1 MNDKIKEW
9 IRSFLDDLKKDV
21 EGKTLNS
28 IIKHKK
34 YGNLNLKDKGNIG
47 NFIQEVV
54 FNVKRNNS
62 KESDIKEYGIEIKVT
77 PIKKNTNNNYSSKE
91 RLVCNIINYKEII
104 TESDFY
110 CSNFMK
116 KNRYMLL
123 CFYLFDKD
131 VYKSKILKLSLI
143 DLASLNE
150 INQIEK
156 DYNLIKNKVID
167 GFAHKIS
174 GSDTIILEACTK
186 GSKKSILTS
195 QPNSP
200 IKAKR
205 RAYALKSKFVTNLFF
220 DSLYNNNNNNNVLL
234 ELNTPKDVIF
244 ELSKYKNWSVL
255 DLCSKFNVSNKSKS
269 FRYKLIL
276 GILGCKDISLIPGIS
291 KYDISVKTI
300 ILEKDGNLV
309 ESIPLIKVDNSDI
322 CREFYDSS
330 FYYEITKPVIYVIF
344 KKTSDN
350 TILHDIVILDILKD
364 ERILKNAEIVYNH
377 TRRLY
382 LSGNVKEVSIKNN
395 IYNFKKISDNLD
407 FHVRPKALNSNDT
420 YITPY
425 GERITKQA
433 FWLNNSTFLEIYNK
447 NK

>member
-1 MNDKIKEW
+1 M
-9 IRSFLDDLKKDV
+9 
-21 EGKTLNS
+21 
-28 IIKHKK
+28 
-34 YGNLNLKDKGNIG
+34 
-47 NFIQEVV
+47 
-54 FNVKRNNS
+54 
-62 KESDIKEYGIEIKVT
+62 
-77 PIKKNTNNNYSSKE
+77 
-91 RLVCNIINYKEII
+91 
-104 TESDFY
+104 
-110 CSNFMK
+110 
-116 KNRYMLL
+116 
-123 CFYLFDKD
+123 
-131 VYKSKILKLSLI
+131 
-143 DLASLNE
+143 
-150 INQIEK
+150 
-156 DYNLIKNKVID
+156 
-167 GFAHKIS
+167 
-174 GSDTIILEACTK
+174 
-186 GSKKSILTS
+186 
-195 QPNSP
+195 
-200 IKAKR
+200 
-205 RAYALKSKFVTNLFF
+205 
-220 DSLYNNNNNNNVLL
+220 
-234 ELNTPKDVIF
+234 
-244 ELSKYKNWSVL
+244 
-255 DLCSKFNVSNKSKS
+255 SNKSKS

-276 GILGCKDISLIPGIS
+276 GILGCNDISLIPGIS

-300 ILEKDGNLV
+300 ILEKGGNLV

-433 FWLNNSTFLEIYNK
+433 F
-447 NK
+447 

>member
-110 CSNFMK
+110 CSSFMK

-200 IKAKR
+200 INAKR

-220 DSLYNNNNNNNVLL
+220 ESLYNNNVLS

-300 ILEKDGNLV
+300 ILEKGGNLV